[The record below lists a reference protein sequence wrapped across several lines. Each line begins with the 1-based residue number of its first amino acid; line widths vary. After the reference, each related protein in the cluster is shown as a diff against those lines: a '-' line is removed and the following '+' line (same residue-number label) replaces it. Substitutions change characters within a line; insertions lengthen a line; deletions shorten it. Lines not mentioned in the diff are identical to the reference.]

1 MEKSKTFITQIL
13 EMGRQDKIYARCAL
27 SVYRAYKQFKVSLE
41 KLVTMFGSL
50 SGYPCENIND
60 KALLSALSRLHN
72 KYSKLRNKQRQDLE
86 TSVFEVPLKNR
97 KR

>member
-1 MEKSKTFITQIL
+1 
-13 EMGRQDKIYARCAL
+13 
-27 SVYRAYKQFKVSLE
+27 
-41 KLVTMFGSL
+41 MFGSL